1 MNWVE
6 FTNAYTTRPVHVRP
20 EKVVSIMSIEDE
32 MTEIG
37 FEGGGK
43 VIVSMPVADVT
54 TRLGIVPK
62 ATTPN
67 KEFKKA

>member
-1 MNWVE
+1 
-6 FTNAYTTRPVHVRP
+6 
-20 EKVVSIMSIEDE
+20 MSIEDE